1 MFLLFALSTI
11 MDFLTLLS
19 AVFYDS
25 FSGMAVFAMLR
36 LEWHL
41 STEYLGGK
49 FGFYEFAH
57 G

>member
-25 FSGMAVFAMLR
+25 FSGLAVFAMLR
-36 LEWHL
+36 LEWHF
-41 STEYLGGK
+41 SDWGGI
-49 FGFYEFAH
+49 FGFYDLAH